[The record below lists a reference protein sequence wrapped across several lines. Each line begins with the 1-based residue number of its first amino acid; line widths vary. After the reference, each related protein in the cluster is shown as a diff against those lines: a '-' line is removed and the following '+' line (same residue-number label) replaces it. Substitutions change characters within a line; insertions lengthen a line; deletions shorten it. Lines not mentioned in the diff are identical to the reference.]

1 MLLLGAAMLAA
12 SPLLASA
19 VDVTTLGVF
28 PNDGLDDSAA
38 LTRALQ
44 TQEELFFPAG
54 VYDMAQTVYIP
65 SRRRLTGAGRD
76 LVILRQPTARVFF
89 RVEGQQNIR
98 IEEITLERPTSA
110 QSSREEMIFI
120 YAGSRDVEL
129 HRLRVH
135 NARSRAP
142 SLLAINS
149 YDIAFTECEIT
160 DTQMV
165 IFEEDAWQVYGSAIS
180 CTTSTG
186 VFIEGCVATESR
198 DMVAEWVAKPVAER
212 TKYYWYQAGAIQVSS
227 SSHVVVRNNVV
238 TTSGNGIDMGGA
250 APALVEGNMV
260 DQCHETGIKMV
271 NGANNQI
278 IRNNRVTRCGLIG
291 IWITSGSTN
300 VSARSCLVEGNVLG
314 QIGEGIGGN
323 GYWSLWFNQ
332 TVPAGVHFQ
341 TSTTAGQR
349 SRDHIVN
356 GNRFYATAS
365 MRTPAVMIQPG
376 TRSALNVIESDNL
389 IIAGPTPALSA
400 PPASSGYTLPPL
412 VPVNIE
418 RFTDSFTRADGPVGG
433 AYAVRDGA
441 PFMIIGGALQ
451 NGGAVQNL
459 TVVPS
464 VTLPDASAYAR
475 GERFNVSVDM
485 VVPNDAAVSVPTFG
499 LLLNFQDSNNY
510 HGVRF
515 RGESNTNSFLQFFRR
530 VGGVESVP
538 FVSPVMD
545 LTINSVNPGPYSV
558 YRLEIG
564 SDEPGTYRYT
574 FRRVDWSYSI
584 VLAGGVFDAGTASPA
599 SELAGGQ
606 AGVYTDN
613 AAAGAY
619 TFDNLSIEV
628 SRPLVE
634 NLQIGSFLDTF
645 TGTNGQSLGSNWVR
659 ARGETWQISN
669 NTAVLTNASVTSVTY
684 LRAGT
689 LPTAADYANGATF
702 TTGMDFRVTPNS
714 ISNTPGLGLVL
725 NLQDTNNWSGV
736 RWRGDGNNRLQAVGQ
751 SVGVNQS
758 ANLAA
763 PGAVMTNFNAWYTL
777 RVTSPG
783 PGVYNYSLLDRQSQ
797 AILTSGVWQ
806 PATNNQGSFA
816 GGYVG
821 ICSDAG
827 TVYEV
832 DNFTLSVEMPVQ
844 FGWAATSGVWS
855 TPSNWT
861 NGVAPSNN
869 ALLFFGGAGGQTTN
883 NLAALESVFGVVFS
897 NTGGSY
903 FLTGGPLAVGSK
915 GIVNGSTN
923 SHTISNNLSLSGDAA
938 IMANTGGLQFEGNI
952 TNSPAGRL
960 LTVGGAANTLIRG
973 AVSGAGSL
981 IKSGSGTL
989 VLSGSSTYA
998 GGTVLQA
1005 GKILLS
1011 GGSNRLSSTG
1021 SISISN
1027 GAQLD
1032 LGGQSQTLSGL
1043 IGAGMV
1049 TNSAGTLTVDLPS
1062 GTNLFSGSLVGA
1074 GGLAKSGAG
1083 ILLLSGSNSFSG
1095 GLAVNRGTVILG
1107 AGSSAGAGPLII
1119 AANSG
1124 QLRLQPSSDGGF
1136 TLPDQPIFVS
1146 GSAIPTNQ
1154 LTGFSDNFDRAPS
1167 GAGTN
1172 YTQRAGSPFVVT
1184 NNTLL
1189 RTGTGEDLT
1198 VLNVGSLPD
1207 ASALAAGYGFS
1218 ASVDLYFESQTTS
1231 RLFGLMVNY
1240 LNNSNYTAFA
1250 IRGDG
1255 NNVLQIRGRTNN
1267 GGNISPASV
1276 LTGMDYVTST
1286 WYTLGVSSSAPNI
1299 YNLTWAVRGQAPHKT
1314 VTFTNTNMVLTGG
1327 SLGFYADTGAPSAN
1341 NFFDNLSV
1349 SVTSPGL
1356 AFLHNE
1362 AGTNTYQGPI
1372 TLGASGKIVSAAGSR
1387 LNLDVASG
1395 PAIEATNRNLELSVD
1410 GIMEIRDP
1418 VVLGQGSLTKAGA
1431 GTVFLS
1437 ATNSYSGTTTVTGG
1451 ALVVSG
1457 PGYSAVIGTNL
1468 VTMSFDTPP
1477 AKGASFQLLPGAL
1490 AGNPA
1495 VSGTGLAAGQFL
1507 ILAPATSTVTVDG
1520 SNTPPS
1526 ILAGQSF
1533 SVAEGSAAGTVVG
1546 TVLATDFESDPLSGW
1561 ALVSGNDGGAFY
1573 IDGNGVLSVIGALD
1587 HGSIPAYNL
1596 GVTVSGGAETSL
1608 VGQVAVAI
1616 IDLPGYADAFGS
1628 SPPGADA
1635 NGDGVPNLVAYA
1647 FGASFPGNLTA
1658 SMRPVFTCDGGFL
1671 RLVYHVRL
1679 GDPDLHVVPEQCA
1692 ALGGTWDDTGLSVQV
1707 LGLETV
1713 GGVLIETR
1721 EAAVPL
1727 QGASRFLRLRVST
1740 GGLLS
1745 ETSALFVPPPAGGA
1759 DAAPAL
1765 RAALLQ
1771 SDDVRLL
1778 DGATYTIGS
1787 FVVIGSNKAVSGAAS
1802 LVPTFDLPVQASD
1815 ANATLILE
1823 GENIRLQGLS
1833 IAKPFI
1839 DGSYGI
1845 GVLVRPGSRNVSLR
1859 GLNISGYS
1867 ARYGILA
1874 VESVGV
1880 EITGCTVR
1888 DFMMNVSSDMISDS
1902 PAGIAL
1908 KRCTNSVVLNNEIR
1922 KIEVGPQGR
1931 ASISPLVPTY
1941 GPQGYQSDH
1950 IFAGQCVGVLISGNT
1965 METSGEGI
1973 DVLLSRQSTVSG
1985 NTIDDIWFQGV
1996 KMLGASSLNVSR
2008 NTISNCYQ
2016 GIGLATHPL
2025 PGGECENNTVTG
2037 NSIFNTGTPGS
2048 FGVPAPGRVPYGVT
2062 AAIFLGGTSRSNTIT
2077 FNTITNPDP
2086 VAQMTAAIQTNSQ
2099 PNTITNNVV
2108 P

>member
-1 MLLLGAAMLAA
+1 MLGGGVTAWAA
-12 SPLLASA
+12 P
-19 VDVTTLGVF
+19 VDVTTVGMF

-38 LTRALQ
+38 LTQALQ
-44 TQEELFFPAG
+44 AHEELFFPAG

-65 SRRRLTGAGRD
+65 SLRRLTGAGRD
-76 LVILRQPTARVFF
+76 LVKLLQPTARVFF

-98 IEEITLERPTSA
+98 IEEMTFERPTSA

-165 IFEEDAWQVYGSAIS
+165 IFEENAWQVYGSAIS

-198 DMVAEWVAKPVAER
+198 DMVAEWAAKPAAER
-212 TKYYWYQAGAIQVSS
+212 TKYNWYQAGAIQVSS

-250 APALVEGNMV
+250 APALVEGNLV
-260 DQCHETGIKMV
+260 DQCHETGIKVV
-271 NGANNQI
+271 NGANNQV

-291 IWITSGSTN
+291 IWITPGSTN
-300 VSARSCLVEGNVLG
+300 VSARSCLVEGNILG

-323 GYWSLWFNQ
+323 GYWSLWFNE
-332 TVPAGVHFQ
+332 TVPAGIHFQ

-349 SRDHIVN
+349 SRDHVVT
-356 GNRFYATAS
+356 GNRFYETAS
-365 MRTPAVMIQPG
+365 MRIPAVMIQPG
-376 TRSALNVIESDNL
+376 TRSALNVTESDNL
-389 IIAGPTPALSA
+389 VVAGATPALSA
-400 PPASSGYTLPPL
+400 PPSSTGYVLPPL
-412 VPVNIE
+412 VPVNL
-418 RFTDSFTRADGPVGG
+418 DSFSDTFARADGAPGSSYV
-433 AYAVRDGA
+433 VRDGA
-441 PFMIIGGALQ
+441 PFVISGGALQ
-451 NGGAVQNL
+451 NGGAAQNL
-459 TVVPS
+459 TIVPA
-464 VTLPDASAYAR
+464 VTLPDAAAYAI

-485 VVPNDAAVSVPTFG
+485 VVPNNTASSVPTFG
-499 LLLNFQDSNNY
+499 VLLNFRDSSNY

-515 RGESNTNSFLQFFRR
+515 RGDANATSFIQFFRR

-538 FVSPVMD
+538 FSSPVMD
-545 LTINSVNPGPYSV
+545 LRTNSVNPGPYSV

-564 SDEPGTYRYT
+564 SDAPGLYRYT
-574 FRRVDWSYSI
+574 FRRLGWTYSSI
-584 VLAGGVFDAGTASPA
+584 VLAGGYFDAGSASPA
-599 SELAGGQ
+599 SALAGGQ

-619 TFDNLSIEV
+619 TLDNLSIEV

-645 TGTNGQSLGSNWVR
+645 TGTDGPSLGSNWVR

-669 NTAVLTNASVTSVTY
+669 NTAVLTNASVTSVSF
-684 LRAGT
+684 LRTGT
-689 LPTAADYANGATF
+689 LPTTADYANGATF

-714 ISNTPGLGLVL
+714 GTNTPALGLVL
-725 NLQDTNNWSGV
+725 NFQDTNNWSGV

-821 ICSDAG
+821 ICSDSG

-844 FGWAATSGVWS
+844 FGWAATSGAWS

-861 NGVAPSNN
+861 NGVAPSNS
-869 ALLFFGGAGGQTTN
+869 ALLLFGGAGGQTTN

-897 NTGGSY
+897 NTGSSY

-923 SHTISNNLSLSGDAA
+923 SHTISNHLSLSGDAA
-938 IMANTGGLQFEGNI
+938 IMANTGGLELGGNV
-952 TNSPAGRL
+952 TNSAAGRK

-973 AVSGAGSL
+973 ALSGAGSL

-998 GGTVLQA
+998 GGTDLQA
-1005 GKILLS
+1005 GKLLLS
-1011 GGSNRLSSTG
+1011 GGSNRLSSAG

-1062 GTNLFSGSLVGA
+1062 GTNVFSGSLVGA
-1074 GGLAKSGAG
+1074 GSLAKSGAG
-1083 ILLLSGSNSFSG
+1083 TLLLSGSNSFSG

-1107 AGSSAGAGPLII
+1107 AGGSLGAGPLTI

-1136 TLPDQPIFVS
+1136 TLSDQPIFVS

-1154 LTGFSDNFDRAPS
+1154 LTGFSDNFDRAS
-1167 GAGTN
+1167 GAVGTN
-1172 YTQRAGSPFVVT
+1172 YIQRAGSPFVVT
-1184 NNTLL
+1184 NNALL
-1189 RTGTGEDLT
+1189 RTGIGEDLT

-1207 ASALAAGYGFS
+1207 APALAAGYGFS
-1218 ASVDLYFESQTTS
+1218 ASVDLFFQSETVS
-1231 RLFGLMVNY
+1231 RLFGLLVNY
-1240 LNNSNYTAFA
+1240 QNNSNYTAFA

-1276 LTGMDYVTST
+1276 LTGMNYVTNT
-1286 WYTLGVSSSAPNI
+1286 WYTLGVSSSAPNV
-1299 YNLTWAVRGQAPHKT
+1299 YNLTWAVRGQSPHKW
-1314 VTFTNTNMVLTGG
+1314 VVFTNTNTVLTGG
-1327 SLGFYADTGAPSAN
+1327 SLGFYADTGAPGTN

-1349 SVTSPGL
+1349 TVTSPGL

-1372 TLGASGKIVSAAGSR
+1372 TLGASGKIVSAVGSR

-1395 PAIEATNRNLELSVD
+1395 PAIEATNRSLELAVD
-1410 GIMEIRDP
+1410 GLMEIRDP
-1418 VVLGQGSLTKAGA
+1418 VVLGQGSLTKTGA
-1431 GTVFLS
+1431 GTVFLAS
-1437 ATNSYSGTTTVTGG
+1437 TNSYAGPTTVTGG
-1451 ALVVSG
+1451 ALVVPG
-1457 PGYSAVIGTNL
+1457 PGYSATIGTNV
-1468 VTMSFDTPP
+1468 VTVAFAAPP
-1477 AKGASFQLLPGAL
+1477 PKGVSFQLLPGAL
-1490 AGNPA
+1490 AGNPP
-1495 VSGTGLAAGQFL
+1495 VSGTGLSAGQFL
-1507 ILAPATSTVTVDG
+1507 TLNPATSTVTVDG
-1520 SNTPPS
+1520 ANTPPS
-1526 ILAGQSF
+1526 IVGGQTF
-1533 SVAEGSAAGTVVG
+1533 SIAEGSAAGTVVG
-1546 TVLATDFESDPLSGW
+1546 TVLANDFENDPLSGW
-1561 ALVSGNDGGAFY
+1561 ALVAGNDGGAFS
-1573 IDGNGVLSVIGALD
+1573 IDGNGVLSVSGALD

-1596 GVTVSGGAETSL
+1596 GVTVSDGAETSL

-1616 IDLPGYADAFGS
+1616 IDPPGYADAFGS
-1628 SPPGADA
+1628 SAPGADA

-1647 FGASFPGNLTA
+1647 FGASSPGNLTA
-1658 SMRPVFTCDGGFL
+1658 SMRPVFTRDGGFL
-1671 RLVYHVRL
+1671 RLVYRVRL

-1692 ALGGTWDDTGLSVQV
+1692 ALGGTWDDTGLSVHV
-1707 LGLETV
+1707 LELETV

-1721 EAAVPL
+1721 EVAVPL
-1727 QGASRFLRLRVST
+1727 QGASQFLRLRVST

-1771 SDDVRLL
+1771 SDNVRLL
-1778 DGATYTIGS
+1778 DGATYPIGS

-1839 DGSYGI
+1839 DGSYGM
-1845 GVLVRPGSRNVSLR
+1845 GVLVRPGSRNVFLR
-1859 GLNISGYS
+1859 DLEISGYS
-1867 ARYGILA
+1867 ARYGIIA
-1874 VESVGV
+1874 VDSVGV

-1888 DFMMNVSSDMISDS
+1888 DFMMNASADMIRDS

-1922 KIEVGPQGR
+1922 QIEVGPQGR

-1965 METSGEGI
+1965 MQTSGEGI
-1973 DVLLSRQSTVSG
+1973 DVLLSRQSTVTG

-2062 AAIFLGGTSRSNTIT
+2062 AAIYVDGTSRSNTIT
-2077 FNTITNPDP
+2077 FNTIANPDP
-2086 VAQMTAAIQTNSQ
+2086 SAQMTAAIQTNSQ

>member
-1 MLLLGAAMLAA
+1 MLGGGVTAWAA
-12 SPLLASA
+12 P
-19 VDVTTLGVF
+19 VDVTTVGVF

-38 LTRALQ
+38 LTQALQ
-44 TQEELFFPAG
+44 THEELFFPAG
-54 VYDMAQTVYIP
+54 VYDIAQTVYIP

-76 LVILRQPTARVFF
+76 LVKLLQPTARVFF

-98 IEEITLERPTSA
+98 IEEMTLERPTSA

-149 YDIAFTECEIT
+149 YDIAFTACEIT

-165 IFEEDAWQVYGSAIS
+165 IFEENAWQVYGSAIS

-198 DMVAEWVAKPVAER
+198 DMVAEWAAKPAAER
-212 TKYYWYQAGAIQVSS
+212 TKYNWYQAGAIQVSS

-250 APALVEGNMV
+250 APALVEGNLV
-260 DQCHETGIKMV
+260 DQCHETGIKVV
-271 NGANNQI
+271 NGANNQV

-291 IWITSGSTN
+291 IWITPGSTN
-300 VSARSCLVEGNVLG
+300 VSARSCLVEGNILG
-314 QIGEGIGGN
+314 QIGQGIGGN
-323 GYWSLWFNQ
+323 GYWSLWFNE
-332 TVPAGVHFQ
+332 TVPAGIHFQ

-349 SRDHIVN
+349 SRDHVVT
-356 GNRFYATAS
+356 GNRFYETAS
-365 MRTPAVMIQPG
+365 MRIPAVMIQPG

-389 IIAGPTPALSA
+389 VMAGPTPALSA
-400 PPASSGYTLPPL
+400 PPASSGYALPPL

-433 AYAVRDGA
+433 AYAVPDGA
-441 PFMIIGGALQ
+441 PFVIIGGALQ
-451 NGGAVQNL
+451 NGGAAQNL
-459 TVVPS
+459 IVVPS
-464 VTLPDASAYAR
+464 VTLPDASAYAL

-485 VVPNDAAVSVPTFG
+485 VAPNNAAASVPTFG
-499 LLLNFQDSNNY
+499 VLLNFQDSSNY

-515 RGESNTNSFLQFFRR
+515 RGDANATSFIQFFRR

-538 FVSPVMD
+538 FSSPVMD
-545 LTINSVNPGPYSV
+545 LRTNSVNPGPYSV

-564 SDEPGTYRYT
+564 SDAPGLYRYT
-574 FRRVDWSYSI
+574 FRRLGWTYSSI
-584 VLAGGVFDAGTASPA
+584 VLAGGYFDAGSASPA
-599 SELAGGQ
+599 SALAGGQ

-619 TFDNLSIEV
+619 TLDNLSIEV

-645 TGTNGQSLGSNWVR
+645 TGTDGPSLGSNWVR

-669 NTAVLTNASVTSVTY
+669 NTAVLTNASATSVTY
-684 LRAGT
+684 LRIAT
-689 LPTAADYANGATF
+689 LPTTADYANGATF

-714 ISNTPGLGLVL
+714 GTNTPALGLVL
-725 NLQDTNNWSGV
+725 NFQDTNNWSGV

-821 ICSDAG
+821 ICSDSG

-844 FGWAATSGVWS
+844 FGWAATSGAWS

-861 NGVAPSNN
+861 NGVAPSNS
-869 ALLFFGGAGGQTTN
+869 ALLLFGGAGGQTTN

-897 NTGGSY
+897 NTGSSY

-923 SHTISNNLSLSGDAA
+923 SHTISNHLSLSGDAA
-938 IMANTGGLQFEGNI
+938 IMANTGGLELGGNV
-952 TNSPAGRL
+952 TNSAAGRK

-998 GGTVLQA
+998 GGTDLQA
-1005 GKILLS
+1005 GKLLLS
-1011 GGSNRLSSTG
+1011 GGSNRLSSAG

-1062 GTNLFSGSLVGA
+1062 GTNVFSGSLVGA
-1074 GGLAKSGAG
+1074 GSLAKSGAG
-1083 ILLLSGSNSFSG
+1083 TLLLSGSNSFSG

-1107 AGSSAGAGPLII
+1107 AGGSLGAGPLTIV
-1119 AANSG
+1119 ANSG

-1136 TLPDQPIFVS
+1136 TLSDQPIFVS

-1154 LTGFSDNFDRAPS
+1154 LTGFSDNFDRAS
-1167 GAGTN
+1167 GAVGTN
-1172 YTQRAGSPFVVT
+1172 YIQRAGSPFVVT
-1184 NNTLL
+1184 NNALL

-1207 ASALAAGYGFS
+1207 APALAAGYGFS
-1218 ASVDLYFESQTTS
+1218 ASVDLFFQSETVS
-1231 RLFGLMVNY
+1231 RLFGLLVNY
-1240 LNNSNYTAFA
+1240 QNNSNYTSFA
-1250 IRGDG
+1250 LRGDG
-1255 NNVLQIRGRTNN
+1255 NNVLQIRGRTNS
-1267 GGNISPASV
+1267 GGNIPPVSV
-1276 LTGMDYVTST
+1276 FTGMNYTTNT
-1286 WYTLGVSSSAPNI
+1286 WYTLGVSSSAPNV
-1299 YNLTWAVRGQAPHKT
+1299 YNLTWAVRGQTPHKAG
-1314 VTFTNTNMVLTGG
+1314 TFTNTNTVLTGG
-1327 SLGFYADTGAPSAN
+1327 ALGFYAETGAPGTN

-1356 AFLHNE
+1356 AFLHN
-1362 AGTNTYQGPI
+1362 AGGTNTYQGRI
-1372 TLGASGKIVSAAGSR
+1372 TLGASAKIVSAAGSR
-1387 LNLDVASG
+1387 LNLDVVSG

-1437 ATNSYSGTTTVTGG
+1437 STNSYSGTTTVTGG
-1451 ALVVSG
+1451 ALVVPG
-1457 PGYSAVIGTNL
+1457 PGYSAVIRTNL
-1468 VTMSFDTPP
+1468 VTMSFATPP

-1507 ILAPATSTVTVDG
+1507 VFAPATSTVTVNG

-1526 ILAGQSF
+1526 FVAGQSF

-1546 TVLATDFESDPLSGW
+1546 TVLANDFENDPLSSW
-1561 ALVSGNDGGAFY
+1561 ALVAGNDGGAFS
-1573 IDGNGVLSVIGALD
+1573 IDGNGVLSVSGALD

-1596 GVTVSGGAETSL
+1596 GVTVSDGAETSL

-1628 SPPGADA
+1628 SAPGADA

-1647 FGASFPGNLTA
+1647 FGASSPGNLTA
-1658 SMRPVFTCDGGFL
+1658 SMRPVFTRDGGFL
-1671 RLVYHVRL
+1671 RLVYRVRL
-1679 GDPDLHVVPEQCA
+1679 GDPDLHVLPEQCA

-1721 EAAVPL
+1721 EVAVPL

-1740 GGLLS
+1740 RGLLS

-1778 DGATYTIGS
+1778 DGATYPIGS
-1787 FVVIGSNKAVSGAAS
+1787 FVIIGSNKTVSGEGT
-1802 LVPTFDLPVQASD
+1802 LVPTFDLPVEASD
-1815 ANATLILE
+1815 HNAALILE
-1823 GENIRLQGLS
+1823 GENIRLQGFS

-1839 DGSYGI
+1839 DGSYGM
-1845 GVLVRPGSRNVSLR
+1845 GVLVRPRSRNVSLR
-1859 GLNISGYS
+1859 DLEISGYS

-1888 DFMMNVSSDMISDS
+1888 DFMMNVSADMIRDS

-1908 KRCTNSVVLNNEIR
+1908 KRCTNSVVLNNQIR

-1950 IFAGQCVGVLISGNT
+1950 IFAGQCIGVLISGNT
-1965 METSGEGI
+1965 MQTSGEGI
-1973 DVLLSRQSTVSG
+1973 DVLLSRQSTVTG

-1996 KMLGASSLNVSR
+1996 KMLGGSSLTVSR

-2016 GIGLATHPL
+2016 GIGLATHTVL
-2025 PGGECENNTVTG
+2025 GAECENNTVTG
-2037 NSIFNTGTPGS
+2037 NRIVNTGTPGS
-2048 FGVPAPGRVPYGVT
+2048 FGVPAPGRVAYGVT

-2086 VAQMTAAIQTNSQ
+2086 AAEMTTAIRTNSQ
-2099 PNTITNNVV
+2099 FNTIANNVV